1 MGVGVVEFYTST
13 RHHVH
18 AFFRF
23 NDEDRCSRSSF
34 FTFPFCLSLSR
45 RECAPRYAAPIGR
58 LLLLLP
64 HRRESG
70 HTVSF
75 VHQVSLE
82 NYRRIREEDS
92 IWKFRRRNPNCG
104 ATLNISDP
112 YSLRR
117 SNFNDRYP
125 TVIFIHGYSE
135 SATGRSAVTIRDG
148 TVTVIFNYN
157 SYIIIIGY
165 YRSSILKEKRQERNV
180 CSSVKSNSPRLRKSV

>member
-148 TVTVIFNYN
+148 TVTVIF
-157 SYIIIIGY
+157 
-165 YRSSILKEKRQERNV
+165 
-180 CSSVKSNSPRLRKSV
+180 